1 MHIHFINDF
10 ALRLRFE
17 YADGSLA
24 PVPDGEV
31 TVTLS
36 TSSFGPVYVADT
48 ASGTLHVEGGSLAVF
63 VRGRRL
69 TPGDLVVA
77 VGTAVPDAR
86 YPEGVK
92 RTLITAPSG
101 VTLTRSHSCL
111 LIPDRINVT
120 IVLPFCKPSGTEP
133 DNPDDPDGSG
143 TADSGDATEE
153 EVDSAINNAFGTLT
167 G

>member
-24 PVPDGEV
+24 PVPQGEI

-48 ASGTLHVEGGSLAVF
+48 ASGTLRAEGNSLAVF
-63 VRGRRL
+63 APGHRL

-77 VGTAVPDAR
+77 VAFALPDGHF
-86 YPEGVK
+86 PGGVR
-92 RTLITAPSG
+92 RTLVTAPTG

-111 LIPDRINVT
+111 LIPDRVSVT
-120 IVLPFCKPSGTEP
+120 IVIPFCRSSGPLPEP
-133 DNPDDPDGSG
+133 DNPDDPDNPG
-143 TADSGDATEE
+143 SGDATEE
-153 EVDSAINNAFGTLT
+153 EVDSAIGDAFGSIAE
-167 G
+167 